1 MKAVLVFL
9 FFMLNMVSI
18 AQLNISTNYRQ
29 DAIWN
34 NETEQWDV
42 LSTDESGTL
51 FSFNK
56 ELTMF
61 KHTTE
66 TISSD
71 YYISDWEYNEEE
83 VKYTMTVTSDVGNAY
98 ELIIDGI
105 NNCVCFFYWYENEY
119 ILVRHTIKRSW
130 FNEG

>member
-56 ELTMF
+56 ELIMF

>member
-1 MKAVLVFL
+1 MKTVLGFL
-9 FFMLNMVSI
+9 FFMLNMVGF
-18 AQLNISTNYRQ
+18 AQLNISTNFRQ

-34 NETEQWDV
+34 VETEQWDV

-66 TISSD
+66 TITSD
-71 YYISDWEYNEEE
+71 YYISSWEYNEEE
-83 VKYTMTVTSDVGNAY
+83 VKYTMTVMSDVGNEY
-98 ELIIDGI
+98 ELMIDGM

-130 FNEG
+130 FNEE

>member
-83 VKYTMTVTSDVGNAY
+83 VKYTMTVTSDVWNAY